1 MFLQVLKNYVS
12 MIRSGPEYFAL
23 AFEPG
28 LARAREVLQNLGFAL
43 LPKRCNYLHATK
55 VESYRLLSTCL
66 ENLSGGRTG
75 SFFPSYTK
83 LEKTRK

>member
-28 LARAREVLQNLGFAL
+28 LARAREVLQNVGFAL
-43 LPKRCNYLHATK
+43 LPKRCYYLHGTK
-55 VESYRLLSTCL
+55 VESYMLLSTYL
-66 ENLSGGRTG
+66 ENLSGGRTQ
-75 SFFPSYTK
+75 SFLLPY
-83 LEKTRK
+83 

>member
-55 VESYRLLSTCL
+55 VESYR
-66 ENLSGGRTG
+66 
-75 SFFPSYTK
+75 K
-83 LEKTRK
+83 I

>member
-55 VESYRLLSTCL
+55 VESYRRVWKTSAAEEL
-66 ENLSGGRTG
+66 EV
-75 SFFPSYTK
+75 FFLPY
-83 LEKTRK
+83 